1 MKDPIGLIGIGLV
14 GTALA
19 EHLLKADYPVVGFDI
34 VPDKCLSLERM
45 GGKAVSSP
53 CQVATE
59 VKRVFLSLMD
69 TDVVREVVT
78 GPDGI
83 LQSSQL
89 PRTLIDTTT
98 GDPEETTRLA
108 NLLRSKGIFFLDA
121 PVSGSS
127 DQIRKREGVVMVG
140 GDPKAYEECRD
151 LFQTVARDFFYLGPS
166 GSGSKAKLAS
176 NLILGLNRLVLAEG
190 LIFAE
195 CLGLDLRAFLSL
207 IKKTPAYSCAMDVK
221 GLKMIEEDF
230 TPQSRISQHH
240 KDLELI
246 LRYAEKFGQPLPL
259 GRLHQTILESSIKAR
274 DGELDNAAVIRQI
287 RRLGKK

>member
-1 MKDPIGLIGIGLV
+1 
-14 GTALA
+14 
-19 EHLLKADYPVVGFDI
+19 
-34 VPDKCLSLERM
+34 
-45 GGKAVSSP
+45 
-53 CQVATE
+53 VARE
-59 VKRVFLSLMD
+59 VDRIFLSLMN
-69 TDVVREVVT
+69 TDIVREVVT
-78 GPDGI
+78 GHDGV
-83 LQSSQL
+83 LLSPHL

-98 GDPEETTRLA
+98 GNPEETTRLA
-108 NLLRSKGIFFLDA
+108 DLLRPRGIRFLDA
-121 PVSGSS
+121 PISGSS
-127 DQIRKREGVVMVG
+127 DQIRKQEAVVMVG
-140 GDPKAYEECRD
+140 GDPRAYEECRD
-151 LFQTVARDFFYLGPS
+151 LFQTVARDFFHLGPS
-166 GSGSKAKLAS
+166 GSGSRAKLAS

-259 GRLHQTILESSIKAR
+259 GRLHQTILESSIKAG

-287 RRLGKK
+287 RRMVKK